1 MRWQSKNSGVWRRS
15 DATTGGPI
23 VTFGT
28 KCPSITSTWSQSA
41 AGTTS
46 PTCSANSPKSADST
60 DGAMRRSPGRPGSR
74 RTVVVPS
81 SMGSRRSAEAG
92 PAEDAPEPVEVRLA
106 LDDLARRLEL
116 VTVNL
121 HAHDLILRA
130 QLVEEIGVQL
140 RREHETAAVF
150 GHVPVERIDER
161 GLVGHRLRQQV
172 RRVAEVRGHLE
183 GQLAIGAEGR
193 AHARQEVEVVVD

>member
-1 MRWQSKNSGVWRRS
+1 MRGQSKKSGVWRRS

-106 LDDLARRLEL
+106 LAELFDQPLPVPIHEGVEEFGRQPSAIGREEGAHHPFDDLARRLEL
-116 VTVNL
+116 VT
-121 HAHDLILRA
+121 
-130 QLVEEIGVQL
+130 
-140 RREHETAAVF
+140 
-150 GHVPVERIDER
+150 
-161 GLVGHRLRQQV
+161 
-172 RRVAEVRGHLE
+172 
-183 GQLAIGAEGR
+183 
-193 AHARQEVEVVVD
+193 